1 MVKSL
6 AAEPSRTVML
16 VDADA
21 SRARTLE
28 HTLRAAGITVS
39 SFAARLPALSA
50 LKSAAFDAVVLG
62 QTADEPTPGELM
74 REVVSHFP
82 DVPVVAL
89 LATDA
94 TAEATSAVSAGATD
108 FVRPGAEPTEIL
120 FTINKALTA
129 GDTLAQSPPSSPQ
142 EPSSV
147 TVASSV
153 MQGVFDTTRRVAQ
166 GAATV
171 MIRGESGVGKEVIA
185 RYLHAQSPRR
195 DRPFVKVH
203 CAALPEQILE
213 SELFGYEKGAFT
225 GAVTRKPGRVE
236 LAEQGTL
243 FLDEIGDISPLM
255 QVKLLRILQDKEYE
269 RLGGTRTLKADVRF
283 VVATHKNLER
293 MIKRGEFRED
303 LYYRLNVVRVDVP
316 PLRERLEDV
325 EPLVKGFVETLN
337 REHNKQVSLAPGTL
351 PLLTSQRWPGNVRQ
365 LRNFM
370 ERLIVLSE
378 APTISAADVQAHLAR
393 EVGAL
398 AAADVQSEVS
408 VIELDAAV
416 KQAER
421 RAISKALKRAGGD
434 RTVAARILGVSRRT
448 LYYKLREYELG
459 AD

>member
-1 MVKSL
+1 
-6 AAEPSRTVML
+6 ML
-16 VDADA
+16 VDSNAA
-21 SRARTLE
+21 RAVQLQE
-28 HTLRAAGITVS
+28 TLRAAGIAVS
-39 SFAARLPALSA
+39 AFAERQPALSA
-50 LKSAAFDAVVLG
+50 LRETPFDAVVLG
-62 QTADEPTPGELM
+62 SAPEDADQAGLM
-74 REVVSHFP
+74 REVVEGWP

-89 LATDA
+89 LASDEVT
-94 TAEATSAVSAGATD
+94 EATSVVSAGATD

-129 GDTLAQSPPSSPQ
+129 GDTLAQNPPSSPRD
-142 EPSSV
+142 PSTV
-147 TVASSV
+147 TIASRV
-153 MQGVFDTTRRVAQ
+153 MQDVFDTTRRVAQ

-171 MIRGESGVGKEVIA
+171 MVRGESGVGKEVIA

-195 DRPFVKVH
+195 DQPFVKVH
-203 CAALPEQILE
+203 CGALPEQILE

-236 LAEQGTL
+236 LAERGTL
-243 FLDEIGDISPLM
+243 FLDEI
-255 QVKLLRILQDKEYE
+255 VKLLRILQDKEYE

-325 EPLVKGFVETLN
+325 EPLVRGFVDSLN
-337 REHNKQVSLAPGTL
+337 KEHGKRVRLAPEAL
-351 PLLTSQRWPGNVRQ
+351 PLLASQRWPGNVRQ
-365 LRNFM
+365 LRNLM
-370 ERLIVLSE
+370 ERLIVLTE
-378 APTISAADVQAHLAR
+378 APVISAAEVQACLER

-398 AAADVQSEVS
+398 AAGDAQSEVS

-416 KQAER
+416 RQAER
-421 RAISKALKRAGGD
+421 RAIAKALKRAGGD

>member
-1 MVKSL
+1 
-6 AAEPSRTVML
+6 ML
-16 VDADA
+16 VDSNAA
-21 SRARTLE
+21 RAGALQQ
-28 HTLRAAGITVS
+28 TLRAAGIAVS
-39 SFAARLPALSA
+39 AFVARSPALSA
-50 LKSAAFDAVVLG
+50 LRETPFDAVVLG
-62 QTADEPTPGELM
+62 SSPGDAEQAELM
-74 REVVSHFP
+74 REVVEGWP

-89 LATDA
+89 LASDEV
-94 TAEATSAVSAGATD
+94 AEASSAVSAGATD

-129 GDTLAQSPPSSPQ
+129 GDTLAQNPPTSPRDPST
-142 EPSSV
+142 V
-147 TVASSV
+147 TIASRV
-153 MQGVFDTTRRVAQ
+153 MQDVFDTTRRVAQ

-171 MIRGESGVGKEVIA
+171 MVRGESGVGKEVIA

-195 DRPFVKVH
+195 DHPFVKVH
-203 CAALPEQILE
+203 CGALPEQILE

-236 LAEQGTL
+236 LAERGTL

-325 EPLVKGFVETLN
+325 EPLVRGFVESLN
-337 REHNKQVSLAPGTL
+337 KEHGKRVSLAPDAL
-351 PLLTSQRWPGNVRQ
+351 PLLASQRWPGNVRQ
-365 LRNFM
+365 LRNLM
-370 ERLIVLSE
+370 ERMIVMTDAQLI
-378 APTISAADVQAHLAR
+378 PAAEVQAHLER

-398 AAADVQSEVS
+398 AAGDAQSEVS

-416 KQAER
+416 RQAER
-421 RAISKALKRAGGD
+421 RAIAKALKRAGGD